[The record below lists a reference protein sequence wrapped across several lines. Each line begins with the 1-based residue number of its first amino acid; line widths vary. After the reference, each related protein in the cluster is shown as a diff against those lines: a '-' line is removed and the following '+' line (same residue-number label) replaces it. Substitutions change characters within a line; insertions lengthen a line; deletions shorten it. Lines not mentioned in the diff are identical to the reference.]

1 MATRYKPKVYKFVYF
16 RCPKCRQISCMATA
30 NGFVEC
36 SLKGCGRRTHY
47 AHCEITEEEY
57 NRVWG

>member
-1 MATRYKPKVYKFVYF
+1 MTTRYKPKVYQFVYF

-30 NGFVEC
+30 NGWVEC
-36 SLKGCGRRTHY
+36 SFKGCGRRTHY
-47 AHCEITEEEY
+47 TRCEITEEEY